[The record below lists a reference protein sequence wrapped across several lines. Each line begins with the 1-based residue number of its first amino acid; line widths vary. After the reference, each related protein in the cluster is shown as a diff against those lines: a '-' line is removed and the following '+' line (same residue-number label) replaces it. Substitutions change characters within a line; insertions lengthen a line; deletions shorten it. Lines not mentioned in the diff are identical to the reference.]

1 MRSPLL
7 RRRLLTAAPL
17 VLLLALAACGGPP
30 QGAAAGG
37 PTITARN
44 CGIDVT
50 VPGPPQQV
58 YAAYQPAIEMAH
70 ALGLGKRIVATA
82 FLDAEV
88 LPEYAAAQATTN
100 YLPELPGREALLAA
114 HPDFVLS
121 GFNGVFADSAAG
133 DAGFGTRASLREL
146 GVQTWVFGPLCP
158 SADGKTDE
166 AIDPASV
173 RMENVYTDV
182 RDLGRLFGVEERATA
197 LVADMHKR
205 IAAVQQ
211 KVAGAPRPKV
221 AIVSPQDDGSFR
233 TAGGPDFV
241 TQILDMAGAENAF
254 GDLTG
259 KRNFPLSVEALIA
272 RNPDVILTST
282 CCDGSYTRA
291 TAEPDAAKIRNNPAF
306 ANLTAVRGG
315 QVHPFLFADR
325 AAGVRVPHAVELV
338 ASIVHPDRK

>member
-1 MRSPLL
+1 MPSPKTL
-7 RRRLLTAAPL
+7 RLALV
-17 VLLLALAACGGPP
+17 VLLAVTACGGPP

-37 PTITARN
+37 PATTARN

-50 VPGPPQQV
+50 VPGPPQRV
-58 YAAYQPAIEMAH
+58 FAAYQPAIEMAH
-70 ALGLGKRIVATA
+70 ALGLGRRIVATA

-88 LPEYAAAQATTN
+88 LPEYAAAQAATT
-100 YLPELPGREALLAA
+100 YLPKLPGREALLAA
-114 HPDFVLS
+114 RPDFVLS
-121 GFNGVFADSAAG
+121 GFNGVFAESGADS
-133 DAGFGTRASLREL
+133 GFGTRASLREL
-146 GVQTWVFGPLCP
+146 GVQTWIFGPLCP
-158 SADGKTDE
+158 SADGKADE

-182 RDLGRLFGVEERATA
+182 RELGRLFGVQERATA
-197 LVADMHKR
+197 LVAEMQQR

-221 AIVSPQDDGSFR
+221 AIVSPQDDGTFR
-233 TAGGPDFV
+233 TAGGPDFI
-241 TQILDMAGAENAF
+241 TQILDLSGADNAF

-259 KRNFPLSVEALIA
+259 KRNFPLSVEQLIA

-291 TAEPDAAKIRNNPAF
+291 TAEPHAEKIRTNPAF
-306 ANLTAVRGG
+306 ANLTAVRNG

-338 ASIVHPDRK
+338 ASIVHPDRR